1 MMTRQYRPGKEK
13 MMILITGATG
23 RVGGATLKQLS
34 NSGIPVR
41 ALVRTAEKAALVAG
55 PLVET
60 VIGDLAQPRS
70 LEAALDGV
78 TAALLVSPLDPHQVQ
93 LQGNFIDAATRA
105 GRVHVVKISG
115 LGTAL
120 DSPVRSGRWHAQT
133 EKYLADSGLP
143 FTHLR
148 PPFFMQNILRFAPTI
163 RASGEF
169 VGVLRQGKVGM
180 IDVDDIAAVAVAA
193 LTTSAHAGK
202 TYVLT
207 GPEALSYP
215 DVAERLSRILG
226 RTVTYRDIPLQVMRE
241 RLLAS
246 GMPAWHVDVQVD
258 FSTALSA
265 GHASIITN
273 TVEAVTGK
281 PARTFEQFIR
291 EHVALFTG

>member
-1 MMTRQYRPGKEK
+1 
-13 MMILITGATG
+13 MILITGATG
-23 RVGGATLKQLS
+23 RVGGATLRQLT
-34 NSGIPVR
+34 NRGLTVR
-41 ALVRTAEKAALVAG
+41 ALVRSSEKAALVAS

-78 TAALLVSPLDPHQVQ
+78 TAALLVSPLDPRQVE
-93 LQGNFIDAATRA
+93 LQGNFIDAARHA

-133 EKYLADSGLP
+133 ETYLADSGLP
-143 FTHLR
+143 FTYLR
-148 PPFFMQNILRFAPTI
+148 PPFFMQNILRLAPTV
-163 RASGEF
+163 RAHGAF
-169 VGVLRQGKVGM
+169 VGSLNQGKVAM
-180 IDVDDIAAVAVAA
+180 IDADDIAAVAATA
-193 LTTSAHAGK
+193 LTTPAHAGK
-202 TYVLT
+202 AYVLT

-226 RTVTYRDIPLQVMRE
+226 RAVIYQDMPLEAMRQ

-265 GHASIITN
+265 GHAAIVTN
-273 TVEAVTGK
+273 TVEAVTGM

-291 EHVALFTG
+291 EHLALFIS

>member
-1 MMTRQYRPGKEK
+1 
-13 MMILITGATG
+13 MILITGATG

-34 NSGIPVR
+34 TRGMPVR
-41 ALVRTAEKAALVAG
+41 ALVRNAEKAALVAG

-70 LEAALDGV
+70 LESALDGI
-78 TAALLVSPLDPHQVQ
+78 TAALLVSPLDPHQVE
-93 LQGNFIDAATRA
+93 LQGNFIDAAKRA

-120 DSPVRSGRWHAQT
+120 NSSVRSGRWHAQT
-133 EKYLADSGLP
+133 EKHVEDSGLP

-169 VGVLRQGKVGM
+169 VGSLGQGKVAM
-180 IDVDDIAAVAVAA
+180 IDVDDIAAVAVTA
-193 LTTSAHAGK
+193 LTTDAHAGK
-202 TYVLT
+202 VYVLT
-207 GPEALSYP
+207 GPEALSYS
-215 DVAERLSRILG
+215 DVAERLSQILG
-226 RTVTYRDIPLQVMRE
+226 RTVTYKDVSLAVMRE

-246 GMPAWHVDVQVD
+246 GMPEWHVDVQVD

-265 GHASIITN
+265 GHASAVTS
-273 TVEAVTGK
+273 TVEAVTGR
-281 PARTFEQFIR
+281 PARTLEQFIR
-291 EHVALFTG
+291 EHVVRFTG

>member
-1 MMTRQYRPGKEK
+1 
-13 MMILITGATG
+13 MMILISGATG
-23 RVGGATLKQLS
+23 RVGSATLKQLA
-34 NSGIPVR
+34 NRGMPVR
-41 ALVRTAEKAALVAG
+41 ALVRNAEKAALVAG
-55 PLVET
+55 PLVEA
-60 VIGDLAQPRS
+60 VIGDLAQPHS
-70 LEAALDGV
+70 LDAALNGV
-78 TAALLVSPLDPHQVQ
+78 TAALLVSPLDPHQVT

-133 EKYLADSGLP
+133 EQYLADSGLP

-148 PPFFMQNILRFAPTI
+148 PPFFMQNILRFAPTV

-169 VGVLRQGKVGM
+169 SGSLNQGKVAM
-180 IDVDDIAAVAVAA
+180 IDVDDIAAVAATA
-193 LTTSAHAGK
+193 LTTSAHVGK

-207 GPEALSYP
+207 GPEALSYA
-215 DVAERLSRILG
+215 DIAEKLSRILG
-226 RTVTYRDIPLQVMRE
+226 RTVTYRDTPLEVMRQ

-258 FSTALSA
+258 FSTALRA
-265 GHASIITN
+265 GHASIVTN

-291 EHVALFTG
+291 DHLALFTG

>member
-1 MMTRQYRPGKEK
+1 
-13 MMILITGATG
+13 MILITGATG

-34 NSGIPVR
+34 TRGMPVR
-41 ALVRTAEKAALVAG
+41 ALVRNAEKAALVAG

-70 LEAALDGV
+70 LESALDGI
-78 TAALLVSPLDPHQVQ
+78 TAALLVSPLDPHQVE
-93 LQGNFIDAATRA
+93 LQGNFIDAAKRA
-105 GRVHVVKISG
+105 GRVHIVKISG

-120 DSPVRSGRWHAQT
+120 NSSVRSGRWHAQT
-133 EKYLADSGLP
+133 EKHVEDSGLP

-169 VGVLRQGKVGM
+169 VGSLGHGQVAM
-180 IDVDDIAAVAVAA
+180 IDVNDIAAVAVTA
-193 LTTSAHAGK
+193 LTTDAHAGK
-202 TYVLT
+202 VYVLT
-207 GPEALSYP
+207 GPEALSYS

-226 RTVTYRDIPLQVMRE
+226 RTVTYKDVSLAVMRE

-246 GMPAWHVDVQVD
+246 GMPEWHVDVQVD

-265 GHASIITN
+265 GHASAVTS
-273 TVEAVTGK
+273 TVEAVTGR
-281 PARTFEQFIR
+281 PARTLEQFIR
-291 EHVALFTG
+291 EHVVRFTG

>member
-1 MMTRQYRPGKEK
+1 
-13 MMILITGATG
+13 MMILISGATG
-23 RVGGATLKQLS
+23 RVGSATLKQLA
-34 NSGIPVR
+34 NRGMPVR
-41 ALVRTAEKAALVAG
+41 ALVRNAEKAALVAG
-55 PLVET
+55 PLVEA
-60 VIGDLAQPRS
+60 VIGDLAQPHS
-70 LEAALDGV
+70 LDAALNGV
-78 TAALLVSPLDPHQVQ
+78 TAALLVSPLDPHQVT

-133 EKYLADSGLP
+133 EQYLADSGLP

-148 PPFFMQNILRFAPTI
+148 PPFFMQNILRFAPTV

-169 VGVLRQGKVGM
+169 SGSLNQGKVAM
-180 IDVDDIAAVAVAA
+180 IDVDDIAAVAATA
-193 LTTSAHAGK
+193 LTTSAHVGK

-207 GPEALSYP
+207 GPEALSYA
-215 DVAERLSRILG
+215 DIAEKLSRILG
-226 RTVTYRDIPLQVMRE
+226 RTVTYRDTPLEVMRQ

-258 FSTALSA
+258 FSTALRA
-265 GHASIITN
+265 GHASIVTN
-273 TVEAVTGK
+273 TVEAATGK

-291 EHVALFTG
+291 DHLALFTG

>member
-1 MMTRQYRPGKEK
+1 
-13 MMILITGATG
+13 MILITGATG
-23 RVGGATLKQLS
+23 RVGGATLRHLT
-34 NSGIPVR
+34 SGGVPVR
-41 ALVRTAEKAALVAG
+41 ALVRYAEKATLVAG
-55 PLVET
+55 PQVEV

-70 LEAALDGV
+70 LEVAFEGV
-78 TAALLVSPLDPHQVQ
+78 GAALLVSPLDPRQVE
-93 LQGNFIDAATRA
+93 LQGNFIDAAKRA
-105 GRVHVVKISG
+105 GRAHIVKISG

-133 EKYLADSGLP
+133 EKYLEDSGLP

-169 VGVLRQGKVGM
+169 VGSLNRGKVAM
-180 IDVDDIAAVAVAA
+180 IDVADIAAVAATA
-193 LTTSAHAGK
+193 MTTSAHAGK
-202 TYVLT
+202 AYVLT
-207 GPEALSYP
+207 GPEALSYS
-215 DVAERLSRILG
+215 DVAERLSTSLG
-226 RTVTYRDIPLQVMRE
+226 RMVTYKDVPLEVMKE

-246 GMPAWHVDVQVD
+246 GMPAWHVDVQID

-265 GHASIITN
+265 GQASAVTD

-291 EHVALFTG
+291 EHRGLFTG

>member
-1 MMTRQYRPGKEK
+1 
-13 MMILITGATG
+13 MMILISGATG
-23 RVGGATLKQLS
+23 RVGSATLKQLA
-34 NSGIPVR
+34 NRGMPVR
-41 ALVRTAEKAALVAG
+41 ALVRNAEKAALVAG
-55 PLVET
+55 PLVEA
-60 VIGDLAQPRS
+60 VIGDLAQPHS
-70 LEAALDGV
+70 LDAALNGV
-78 TAALLVSPLDPHQVQ
+78 TAALLVSPLDPHQVT

-133 EKYLADSGLP
+133 EQYLADSGLP

-148 PPFFMQNILRFAPTI
+148 PPFFMQNILRFAPTV

-169 VGVLRQGKVGM
+169 AGSLNQGKVAM
-180 IDVDDIAAVAVAA
+180 IDVDDIAAVAATA
-193 LTTSAHAGK
+193 LTTSAHVGK

-207 GPEALSYP
+207 GPEALSYL

-226 RTVTYRDIPLQVMRE
+226 RTVTYRDTPLEVMRQ

-258 FSTALSA
+258 FSIALRA
-265 GHASIITN
+265 GHASIVTN

-281 PARTFEQFIR
+281 PARTFEQFMR
-291 EHVALFTG
+291 GHMALFTG

>member
-1 MMTRQYRPGKEK
+1 
-13 MMILITGATG
+13 MILISGATG
-23 RVGGATLKQLS
+23 RVGSATLKQLA
-34 NSGIPVR
+34 NRGMPVR
-41 ALVRTAEKAALVAG
+41 ALVRNAEKAALVAG
-55 PLVET
+55 PLVEA
-60 VIGDLAQPRS
+60 VIGDLAQPHS
-70 LEAALDGV
+70 LDAAFNGV
-78 TAALLVSPLDPHQVQ
+78 TAALLVSPLDPHQVT

-133 EKYLADSGLP
+133 EQYLADSGLP

-148 PPFFMQNILRFAPTI
+148 PPFFMQNILRFAPTV

-169 VGVLRQGKVGM
+169 AGSLNQGKVAM
-180 IDVDDIAAVAVAA
+180 IDVDDIAAVAATA

-215 DVAERLSRILG
+215 DIAEKLSRIFG
-226 RTVTYRDIPLQVMRE
+226 RTVTYRDTPLEVMRQ
-241 RLLAS
+241 RLLGS

-258 FSTALSA
+258 FSIALRA
-265 GHASIITN
+265 GHASIVTN

-281 PARTFEQFIR
+281 PARTFERFIR
-291 EHVALFTG
+291 EHMALFAG